1 MSKLDVRQ
9 YLEKMYNVSVMDVRT
24 RIVEGIL

>member
-1 MSKLDVRQ
+1 MSKLDVKQ
-9 YLEKMYNVSVMDVRT
+9 YLEKMYNVSVLDVRT

>member
-1 MSKLDVRQ
+1 MSKLDVKQ
-9 YLEKMYNVSVMDVRT
+9 YLEKMYNVSVIDVRT